1 MNNKVHLR
9 LDLLEEGI
17 QLDVNGDKENL
28 INMIA
33 SVMDQNP
40 KVKTLFELALLYV
53 EMAKSMN
60 MNDND
65 KPDDLPN
72 MLGQLGIHL
81 N

>member
-1 MNNKVHLR
+1 MSKVHLR

-17 QLDVNGDKENL
+17 QLDVHGDKENL

-40 KVKTLFELALLYV
+40 KVKTLFELALFSV

-60 MNDND
+60 VNDND
-65 KPDDLPN
+65 RPDDLPN